1 MGIAG
6 HFVSVPPAPL
16 SSIIVGDVCLRKTMT
31 WLFFTALWIA
41 MVERAC
47 EPRRVY
53 LIIVG
58 YCLFSRCYLRESL
71 DREEIVM

>member
-1 MGIAG
+1 
-6 HFVSVPPAPL
+6 
-16 SSIIVGDVCLRKTMT
+16 
-31 WLFFTALWIA
+31 

-53 LIIVG
+53 LIVVG
-58 YCLFSRCYLRESL
+58 YCLFSCCYLRESL